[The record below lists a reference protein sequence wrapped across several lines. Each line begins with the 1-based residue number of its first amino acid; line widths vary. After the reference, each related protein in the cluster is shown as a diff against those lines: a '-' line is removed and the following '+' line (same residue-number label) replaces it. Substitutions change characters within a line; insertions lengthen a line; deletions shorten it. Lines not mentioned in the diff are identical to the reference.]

1 MDLEAQKN
9 TLLEAVQQQYQDNV
23 AALEANRRLAD
34 EKTSYQNEARGTY
47 YSGIPTWERAQTA
60 VEYGN
65 KMNELNSNLQKA
77 QNSIWSNIES
87 YMDKINAYNEAA
99 KSGGGGTTATGGT
112 GYSTNLADY
121 YTTSNGYQFKDPN
134 GNKVRAATW
143 ASKTGKNVWDVV
155 KEMAAKGDANAIHA
169 LAGYNNANKELT
181 AEEVAAFNILG
192 ISTEG
197 YGRRD

>member
-77 QNSIWSNIES
+77 QNSIWSNIEN

-99 KSGGGGTTATGGT
+99 RSGGGGGT
-112 GYSTNLADY
+112 KYSTNLADY
-121 YTTSNGYQFKDPN
+121 FSNSNGYQFVDES
-134 GNKVRAATW
+134 GNKIRANTW
-143 ASKTGKNVWDVV
+143 AKKTGKNVWDVV
-155 KEMAAKGDANAIHA
+155 KDMAAKGDANAIHA

-192 ISTEG
+192 IGTEG